1 MTRYMICITLFLIAV
16 AGISTSLYAQQG
28 VSIRNGGI
36 RVIVIADPRVNMTR
50 VLPLKT
56 EQGTALKAAAAPIQ
70 INFLEAGSPDALW
83 GDNAIT
89 WPNTASNALVYGASI
104 WGTLL
109 NSTVPITINAAW
121 VDNLGA
127 GVLGHSGSIDFFRDY
142 SGAPIAGT
150 WYSATLANSLHGSDL
165 DASDADIYMG
175 FSSTFSWYTG
185 TDANPSGSQY
195 DLVSV
200 VLHEICHGLGFAG
213 SMNVSGGLGSW
224 GAGTAYPFAYDRF
237 TEDAAGISLLNT
249 GVYPNPSAAL
259 KNALTTGSVYFDG
272 VNANAA
278 NGSSRVPLYTPV
290 TWNPGSSY
298 SHLDEVYNGTPH
310 ALMTYS
316 LGFGEAIHSPGTIT
330 LGLLEDL
337 GWSVVPI
344 VTQTYTLSVQS
355 VDPASGVPV
364 SVSPPDNN
372 GDSNGST
379 GFTRIYDEDT
389 TVTLAAPLTAA
400 QHVFQRWEL
409 DGVSQGTNLVL
420 QFDMVSNRTAVAV
433 YAPLLKPVNVSAT
446 DGVYSNKVTISWTAS
461 PGAVYYQ
468 VFRSSEA
475 ESNTAVNISGSVM
488 GTVYDD
494 STVDYAHPY
503 IYWVRAVAG
512 AVASLLSDA
521 DSGYAYAG
529 GMQTVTLLNE
539 DFEGAFPGTT
549 WSLYNSPT
557 WGLTTYRSQSATHS
571 AYCCGSTIAA
581 PGPYPANMQGWMIHG
596 PFDLSDTAYGKLT
609 FDAWVKSES
618 SWDILFFGF
627 STNGINFNGYAYSG
641 DLSSYGWIPTEVP
654 LTNSPVNICG
664 EPQVWFACMFQSD
677 STIQDE
683 GGYVD
688 NIVIQKDVPGGI
700 TALAFY
706 APTNVLLQVVSSS
719 VVTSQVALSNLGTT
733 NLVYSLDTHGT
744 SWLTCEPD
752 NGMLAPGGT
761 TDILFIGDSTALIPN
776 IYTAT
781 VTCSRN
787 DPNSP
792 TEIPVRFV
800 VPEPAGIIMVW
811 VPGIWALIKRKRT

>member
-1 MTRYMICITLFLIAV
+1 MIQPRIIITLFLLA
-16 AGISTSLYAQQG
+16 ATAISNILYAQQG
-28 VSIRNGGI
+28 VSIRNEGTRI
-36 RVIVIADPRVNMTR
+36 IIIADPRVNMKR

-70 INFLEAGSPDALW
+70 INFLEAGSTNALW

-89 WPNTASNALVYGASI
+89 WPTAASNAVVYGASI
-104 WGTLL
+104 WETLL

-127 GVLGHSGSIDFFRDY
+127 GVLGHSGSIDFFRDF
-142 SGAPIAGT
+142 SGAPVAST

-165 DASDADIYMG
+165 EPSDVDIYMG

-185 TDANPSGSQY
+185 TDANPPGSQY

-213 SMNVSGGLGSW
+213 SMNVSGGQGSW
-224 GAGTAYPFAYDRF
+224 GAGTSYPFIYDRF
-237 TEDAAGISLLNT
+237 TEDAAGVSLLNT

-259 KNALTTGSVYFDG
+259 KNALTTGDVYFDG
-272 VNANAA
+272 VHANAA
-278 NGSSRVPLYTPV
+278 NGSVRVPLYTPT
-290 TWNPGSSY
+290 TWNSGSSY

-344 VTQTYTLSVQS
+344 VTQTYTLTIQS
-355 VDPASGVPV
+355 VNPASGVPIV
-364 SVSPPDNN
+364 VSPPDNN
-372 GDSNGST
+372 GDSNGNT
-379 GFTRIYDEDT
+379 DFTRIYDEDT

-400 QHVFQRWEL
+400 NNVFQRWEL
-409 DGVSQGTNLVL
+409 DSVSQGTNRVL

-433 YAPLLKPVNVSAT
+433 YAPLLKPINVSAT

-461 PGAVYYQ
+461 PRAGYYQ
-468 VFRSSEA
+468 VFRSSA
-475 ESNTAVNISGSVM
+475 NDSNTAVNISGPVM

-494 STVDYAHPY
+494 SSADYAKPY
-503 IYWVRAVAG
+503 FYWVRAGAG
-512 AVASLLSDA
+512 AVVSPLSDV
-521 DSGYAYAG
+521 DSGYAYVG
-529 GMQTVTLLNE
+529 GIQTVTLLNE
-539 DFEGAFPGTT
+539 NFEGAFPGTT

-581 PGPYPANMQGWMIHG
+581 PGPYPADMQGWMIHG

-618 SWDILFFGF
+618 GYDVLFFGF
-627 STNGINFNGYAYSG
+627 STDGFNFNGYIYSG

-654 LTNSPVNICG
+654 LTNSPLNVCG
-664 EPQVWFACMFQSD
+664 ETQVWFACMFQSD
-677 STIQDE
+677 SSTQDE
-683 GGYVD
+683 GAYVD
-688 NIVIQKDVPGGI
+688 NIVIQKDIPGGV
-700 TALAFY
+700 TALAY
-706 APTNVLLQVVSSS
+706 YDPTNVLLQVISSS

-744 SWLTCEPD
+744 SWLTCVPT
-752 NGMLAPGGT
+752 NGMLAPGGSV
-761 TDILFIGDSTALIPN
+761 DILFIGDSTSLIPN
-776 IYTAT
+776 AYTAT
-781 VTCSRN
+781 LTCSRN

-792 TEIPVRFV
+792 TDIPVTFI
-800 VPEPAGIIMVW
+800 VPEPAGIILALVS
-811 VPGIWALIKRKRT
+811 VIWASAKRKQT